1 MKFNVIYKKH
11 LPIKNMNKLRKID
24 LNLLVTLQVLL
35 AEKHITRTANRL
47 HKSQPA
53 ISHALANL
61 RNLFDDP
68 LLIRR
73 AGKLE
78 LTARAQELLV
88 PLREILGQVSTL
100 IEPPLFDPAQ
110 ANKTFRLSMSDYG
123 ARILLPSLIRTCRSI
138 APKVKLSINQASRE
152 SMLLDIV
159 DNEIDLA
166 LGVFP
171 QKISE
176 NVCSHTL
183 FTENFS
189 CLADTSTIPD
199 NGYLDQNTW
208 LARPH
213 VSVAMQAGIEDDID
227 RILLKEGLHREI
239 SVLLPHWG
247 VANDIISGTDLILTV
262 AQRSLISAKNDTNLR
277 IFPPPFDIVPFDFKM
292 IWHKRQETDAAH
304 CWLRQTIMD
313 ISDNN

>member
-1 MKFNVIYKKH
+1 
-11 LPIKNMNKLRKID
+11 MNKLRNID
-24 LNLLVTLQVLL
+24 LNLLVTLHVLL

-78 LTARAQELLV
+78 LTTRAQELLI

-100 IEPPLFDPAQ
+100 IEPPLFDPTQ
-110 ANKTFRLSMSDYG
+110 ANRTFRLSMSDYG
-123 ARILLPSLIRTCRSI
+123 ARILLPSLIRTCHSI
-138 APKVKLSINQASRE
+138 APKVKFNINQASRE
-152 SMLLDIV
+152 AMLLDIV
-159 DNEIDLA
+159 DSEIDLA

-171 QKISE
+171 QKIPE

-183 FTENFS
+183 FTESFS
-189 CLADTSTIPD
+189 CLADASTIPD
-199 NGYLDQNTW
+199 NGYLDKNSW

-227 RILLKEGLHREI
+227 RVLLKEGLHREI
-239 SVLLPHWG
+239 SVQLPHWG
-247 VANDIISGTDLILTV
+247 IANDIISGTNLILTV
-262 AQRSLISAKNDTNLR
+262 AHRSLINTKNDTNLR
-277 IFPPPFDIVPFDFKM
+277 IFSPPFDIAPFNFKM
-292 IWHKRQETDAAH
+292 IWHKRQEIDAAH
-304 CWLRQTIMD
+304 CWLRQTIMN
-313 ISDNN
+313 ISDNH